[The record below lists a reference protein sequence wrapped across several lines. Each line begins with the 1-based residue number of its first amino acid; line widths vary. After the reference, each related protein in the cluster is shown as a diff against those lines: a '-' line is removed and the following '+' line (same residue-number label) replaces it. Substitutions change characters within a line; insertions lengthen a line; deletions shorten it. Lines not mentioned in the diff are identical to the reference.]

1 MKLTL
6 ARAAAAAMA
15 MALAGSLATAQTAPA
30 RPISQAT
37 AEQLVEQLAPPPLTR
52 SISRNITPE
61 KRQIDLVINFDF
73 DSAQLQARSRPLLD
87 NLAEALNNARLQEMR
102 FRVEGHTDAKGSARY
117 NEELSARRARS
128 VVEFLQGKG
137 VSAERLQAQGKGFS
151 ELLNKDEPE
160 AAENRRVRIITLME

>member
-1 MKLTL
+1 MKSTPSLV
-6 ARAAAAAMA
+6 AAAAL
-15 MALAGSLATAQTAPA
+15 ALAGGLASAQPAPA

-37 AEQLVEQLAPPPLTR
+37 AEQLVEQLAPAQPLTR
-52 SISRNITPE
+52 SLARNIAPE

-73 DSAQLQARSRPLLD
+73 DSAQLQSRSRPLLE

-151 ELLNKDEPE
+151 ELLNKDQPE

>member
-1 MKLTL
+1 MKAPPVLVTVTTL
-6 ARAAAAAMA
+6 ALAW
-15 MALAGSLATAQTAPA
+15 ALASAQPAPG
-30 RPISQAT
+30 RPVSEAT
-37 AEQLVEQLAPPPLTR
+37 AEQLVEQLAPTQPLTR
-52 SISRNITPE
+52 SLARNIAPE

-137 VSAERLQAQGKGFS
+137 VSAERLLAQGKGFS
-151 ELLNKDEPE
+151 ELLNKDQPE
-160 AAENRRVRIITLME
+160 AAENRRVRIITLTE